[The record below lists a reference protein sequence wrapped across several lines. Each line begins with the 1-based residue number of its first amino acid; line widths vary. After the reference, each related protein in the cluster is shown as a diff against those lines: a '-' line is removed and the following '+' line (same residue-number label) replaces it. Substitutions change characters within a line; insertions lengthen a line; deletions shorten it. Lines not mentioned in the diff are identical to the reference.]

1 MDCHVSATTDRR
13 IDSHTA
19 EATAYADNLHFP
31 LRLPQYMFL
40 DRNPAVGLERRR
52 MTYMFCNAVRR
63 AVGHARGLDRI
74 CGDIGAFTCLN
85 WCPLLGPLLRPLIR

>member
-1 MDCHVSATTDRR
+1 MDCHVSATTDRQ

-31 LRLPQYMFL
+31 LRLPQHMFL

-52 MTYMFCNAVRR
+52 MTDMFCNAVGC
-63 AVGHARGLDRI
+63 AVGHAMGLDI
-74 CGDIGAFTCLN
+74 VCGGIDAFACLD
-85 WCPLLGPLLRPLIR
+85 WYPLLGPLLRPVIR